1 MAALDPHAGAP
12 LDDLLRSAVSAW
24 RERHGVSARRFGA
37 EALGDPDFV
46 FSQERGR
53 SVCLDTADRVLAYM
67 GLAPLGRV
75 FRREV
80 EAFLEVTGTKVSVLG
95 EEAAGNRSF
104 VGRLRKGASPTLR
117 TVDRVRAWMAAHA
130 SVEETA
136 AIRARTGDERDPVE
150 AARPGSSRAPPPP
163 AGAGINLEEEG
174 GKGMYGNGM
183 NGNGSKYLSTREAAA
198 WLGLSPRTL
207 DRYRVSGD
215 GPAFH
220 RFGGRVRYLA
230 ADLDGWASARR
241 RLSTSDDGTAGREAK
256 P

>member
-1 MAALDPHAGAP
+1 M
-12 LDDLLRSAVSAW
+12 ST
-24 RERHGVSARRFGA
+24 RRFGD

-53 SVCLDTADRVLAYM
+53 SVRLVTADRALACM
-67 GLAPLGRV
+67 VHPPLGPG

-80 EAFLEVTGTKVSVLG
+80 EAFLEVTGAKASVLG
-95 EEAAGNRSF
+95 AEAADDRSL

-117 TVDRVRAWMAAHA
+117 TVDRVRAWIAAHA
-130 SVEETA
+130 SANEMG
-136 AIRARTGDERDPVE
+136 AIRAGIEDKRNLAE
-150 AARPGSSRAPPPP
+150 AARPGSSTAPPLS

-174 GKGMYGNGM
+174 GKGM
-183 NGNGSKYLSTREAAA
+183 NGNGTKYLSTREAAA

-220 RFGGRVRYLA
+220 RFGSRVRYLA
-230 ADLDGWASARR
+230 ADLDDWAAARR
-241 RLSTSDDGTAGREAK
+241 RLSTSDDGTAGREVR